1 MNTPALPSWLQQARA
16 QAVQPPL
23 RPRVPFWIGTH
34 QVGSVEP
41 GVLEGMQ
48 ALAQPHQR
56 DGQSGWLLQG
66 EAVTSLHQLA
76 LALRAAGRASA
87 WRHEQLPVCAPDGL
101 RLATVERAVVRP
113 LGIATKAV
121 HLIASAP
128 DGRMWVQQRSLHK
141 PNDPGRWDTLM
152 GGMVSAADDLPQAL
166 ARETWEEAGLRL
178 DQLQALTYGGCVG
191 FRRPS
196 GGDGNEQDI
205 GYTVE
210 DIDWFH
216 AVLPESVVP
225 QNQDGEVH
233 SITCMPVAEA
243 LARAAAG
250 EMTVDASL
258 VTLDFALRHQLLP
271 AADAAA
277 LAARAA
283 PLWQGPSRLGGHTP

>member
-1 MNTPALPSWLQQARA
+1 
-16 QAVQPPL
+16 
-23 RPRVPFWIGTH
+23 
-34 QVGSVEP
+34 
-41 GVLEGMQ
+41 
-48 ALAQPHQR
+48 
-56 DGQSGWLLQG
+56 
-66 EAVTSLHQLA
+66 
-76 LALRAAGRASA
+76 
-87 WRHEQLPVCAPDGL
+87 
-101 RLATVERAVVRP
+101 VERAVVRP

-128 DGRMWVQQRSLHK
+128 DGRMWVQQRSLRK
-141 PNDPGRWDTLM
+141 PNEPGRWDTLM

-225 QNQDGEVH
+225 QNQDGEVEQF
-233 SITCMPVAEA
+233 VLLE
-243 LARAAAG
+243 RAALSSMLEQG
-250 EMTVDASL
+250 L
-258 VTLDFALRHQLLP
+258 FTLE
-271 AADAAA
+271 AA
-277 LAARAA
+277 LVIAAF
-283 PLWQGPSRLGGHTP
+283 QGLEGA

>member
-1 MNTPALPSWLQQARA
+1 MTAPLWLLEGRAL
-16 QAVQPPL
+16 AVQPPL
-23 RPRVPFWIGTH
+23 RPRVPLWLGTQ

-41 GVLEGMQ
+41 GVLDGMGS
-48 ALAQPHQR
+48 LVQPHNQ
-56 DGQSGWLLQG
+56 DDEAGWRVVVDVEG
-66 EAVTSLHQLA
+66 DATHALHQLA

-87 WRHEQLPVCAPDGL
+87 WRYEQLQVCAPDGL

-152 GGMVSAADDLPQAL
+152 GGMVSAADDLSQAL

-178 DQLQALTYGGCVG
+178 DQLQGVVYGGCVG

-216 AVLPESVVP
+216 AVLPEAVVP
-225 QNQDGEVH
+225 QNQDGEVEQF
-233 SITCMPVAEA
+233 V
-243 LARAAAG
+243 
-250 EMTVDASL
+250 
-258 VTLDFALRHQLLP
+258 LLEP
-271 AADAAA
+271 AALNSMLEQRLFTLEAA
-277 LAARAA
+277 LVIAAF
-283 PLWQGPSRLGGHTP
+283 QGL

>member
-1 MNTPALPSWLQQARA
+1 MNAPVVPAWLQQARA

-23 RPRVPFWIGTH
+23 RPRMPFWIGVH

-41 GVLEGMQ
+41 GVLEGMTN
-48 ALAQPHQR
+48 LVQPHSR
-56 DGQSGWLLQG
+56 DGQEGWLVEG
-66 EAVTSLHQLA
+66 DATYSLHQLA
-76 LALRAAGRASA
+76 LALRATGRASA

-210 DIDWFH
+210 DIDWFQ
-216 AVLPESVVP
+216 AVLPEGVVP
-225 QNQDGEVH
+225 QNQDGEVEQF
-233 SITCMPVAEA
+233 VLLE
-243 LARAAAG
+243 RAALSSMLEQG
-250 EMTVDASL
+250 L
-258 VTLDFALRHQLLP
+258 FTLE
-271 AADAAA
+271 AA
-277 LAARAA
+277 LVIAAF
-283 PLWQGPSRLGGHTP
+283 QGLEGA